1 MKTITCDRCGMTFE
15 KNKPIKGYKYTI
27 INHSMPDVEVDLCDK
42 CREQFLIWLGVKD
55 PQSIYDRQC

>member
-1 MKTITCDRCGMTFE
+1 MTFE